1 MADRKRP
8 NLEYEKKYWNEG
20 KKIVCGIDEV
30 GRGSWAGPMYVGAV
44 VFEKSHKPIDGINDS
59 KKLTAK
65 KREELHKEIIKNSLA
80 YSVGIVKH
88 YEIDN
93 YGLTLATNIA
103 IERAVEGL
111 GVDVDILLV
120 DAIDYK
126 KIKSL
131 PIIKGD
137 EVCYSIS
144 CASILA
150 KVERD
155 KHISEVPEAVTYG
168 FRKNKGYGTKEH
180 LELIK
185 KHGISDIHRKS
196 FKPIRV
202 FCD

>member
-1 MADRKRP
+1 MEP
-8 NLEYEKKYWNEG
+8 TLYYEKTFWNDG
-20 KKIVCGIDEV
+20 KKIVCGVDEV
-30 GRGSWAGPMYVGAV
+30 GRGSWAGPMFVGAV
-44 VFEKSHKPIDGINDS
+44 VFDPGHKFIDGINDS
-59 KKLTAK
+59 KKLTSK
-65 KREELHKEIIKNSLA
+65 KREELYKKITSSALA
-80 YSVGIVKH
+80 YSIGIVKH

-93 YGLTLATNIA
+93 YGLTLATKTA
-103 IERAVEGL
+103 IERAVQGL
-111 GVDVDILLV
+111 GQKIDVLLMDTLDIKGLDCV
-120 DAIDYK
+120 P
-126 KIKSL
+126 IK
-131 PIIKGD
+131 KGD

-155 KHISEVPEAVTYG
+155 KHISEVPEAAIYG
-168 FRKNKGYGTKEH
+168 FGKNKGYGTKEH